1 MYGTE
6 NKRLHGFIYTPEFL
20 PKENVAEV
28 KAMLNSLKFTSAD
41 ADDNGVAI
49 KLTFNTPAK
58 AAAKKPAAPLSAAEQ
73 KQWQAD
79 WQEWDKFFSKA
90 IQQASNDSQ
99 SPELRDTL
107 MEILLESRSAFQ
119 AGLKAH
125 DANGDDPVR
134 LFFIQT
140 WERLAPQLKTLAK
153 DLPEIQGLRYM
164 TFIAATDVLY
174 ELENRG
180 APLGLDISSDGL
192 RRLAR
197 ILIAGKQQ
205 QAAAK

>member
-73 KQWQAD
+73 A
-79 WQEWDKFFSKA
+79 
-90 IQQASNDSQ
+90 
-99 SPELRDTL
+99 
-107 MEILLESRSAFQ
+107 
-119 AGLKAH
+119 
-125 DANGDDPVR
+125 
-134 LFFIQT
+134 
-140 WERLAPQLKTLAK
+140 LAK
-153 DLPEIQGLRYM
+153 VQGEKEMLDLIESDV
-164 TFIAATDVLY
+164 AEATK
-174 ELENRG
+174 
-180 APLGLDISSDGL
+180 PH
-192 RRLAR
+192 
-197 ILIAGKQQ
+197 
-205 QAAAK
+205 